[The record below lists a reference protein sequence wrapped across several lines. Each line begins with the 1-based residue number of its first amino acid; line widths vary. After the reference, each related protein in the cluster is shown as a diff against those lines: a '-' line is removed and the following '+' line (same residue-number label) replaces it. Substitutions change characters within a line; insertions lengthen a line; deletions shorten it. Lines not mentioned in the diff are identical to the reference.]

1 MLKQTRPPVAIM
13 QSTQHTP
20 TCRDRIARMGRNRF
34 IATYLRSSEDRKTMP
49 GFMRAGMF
57 APTSRRFRHA
67 S

>member
-1 MLKQTRPPVAIM
+1 LLKQTRPPLAIM

-20 TCRDRIARMGRNRF
+20 TCRDRLAPKGTDRS

-49 GFMRAGMF
+49 GFIRAGMF